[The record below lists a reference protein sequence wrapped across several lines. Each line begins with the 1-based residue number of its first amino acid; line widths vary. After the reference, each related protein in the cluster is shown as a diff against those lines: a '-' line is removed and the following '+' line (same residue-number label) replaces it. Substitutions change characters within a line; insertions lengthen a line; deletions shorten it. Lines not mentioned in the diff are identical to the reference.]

1 MSGWTVLA
9 VAFGLWVAYKLGRA
23 TKAYSQYARGY
34 MDGFNAREDE
44 FVEAQRDVAARGLQ

>member
-9 VAFGLWVAYKLGRA
+9 VAFGLWLAYRLGRA

-34 MDGFNAREDE
+34 MEGYSARTPDH
-44 FVEAQRDVAARGLQ
+44 VEAQRDAAARGLQ